1 MSLSLTAAHVCV
13 FYIVYPFV
21 GAESRSWVVD
31 TNDHG
36 SGSILQGL
44 GCWPTVGLF

>member
-1 MSLSLTAAHVCV
+1 MSLSLTGAHVCV

-21 GAESRSWVVD
+21 GAESRGWVVD